1 MTFGQ
6 FLSMVGARW
15 RLVAAI
21 VALVTLTALGVSLM
35 LPKQY
40 EATASLVFDMRPD
53 PVAPGGYDSLS
64 WPVYLATQVQIL
76 ESERVAERVVDA
88 LGMKSDGALRERWSK
103 AGELGSYEAWLTT
116 LVRKSLNVRLT
127 RETNVIRVGYKA
139 SDAQSAAKAANAVV
153 QGYLDTV
160 LDMRVNPAR
169 QYSTMFEQRAKELRT
184 QLEKAQANLS
194 AFQRQKGIVAN
205 DERLDVETARLNE
218 LSAQLVALQAVAAES
233 SGRQSAVARTIE
245 QSPDVQASPLVSSL
259 KGDLLRQEARLQ
271 ELNSR
276 LGDAHPQVV
285 EARANIAALRSRID
299 GESRRV
305 AGSVGVTN
313 TINRQREA
321 EIRAAYETQRQRVL
335 RLKEVRDESQV
346 YQREVDAAQRALDA
360 VMTRFNQSALESQS
374 TQSNASVLA
383 QATSPLL
390 PTSPR
395 IVLNTL
401 VAAFLSSLAAVALA
415 VMLES
420 MNRRVRSVED
430 VTQALG
436 VPVLG
441 SLPVADR
448 TVTFG
453 GKAAQPALAQ
463 RVLGQLPLSRP

>member
-6 FLSMVGARW
+6 FLSMIAARW
-15 RLVAAI
+15 RLV
-21 VALVTLTALGVSLM
+21 VALVAATTLGALAISLL

-40 EATASLVFDMRPD
+40 MATASLVFDMRPD
-53 PVAPGGYDSLS
+53 PVSPAGYDSLS

-76 ESERVAERVVDA
+76 ESDRVSERVVNA
-88 LGMKSDGALRERWSK
+88 LGLKNDAALREAWTA
-103 AGELGSYEAWLTT
+103 AGQLGSFEGWLVER
-116 LVRKSLNVRLT
+116 VRRSLDVKLA
-127 RETNVIRVGYKA
+127 RETNVVRVNYK
-139 SDAQSAAKAANAVV
+139 SNSPQFSAKAANAVV

-169 QYSTMFEQRAKELRT
+169 QYSNMFEVRAKELRA
-184 QLEKAQANLS
+184 QLEKAQGNLTS
-194 AFQRQKGIVAN
+194 FQRQKGIIAN

-245 QSPDVQASPLVSSL
+245 QSPDVQANALVSGL

-285 EARANIAALRSRID
+285 EARANINALRSRIES
-299 GESRRV
+299 ESRRV

-321 EIRAAYETQRQRVL
+321 EIRAAYESQRTRVM
-335 RLKEVRDESQV
+335 RLKEVRDESQT
-346 YQREVDAAQRALDA
+346 YIREVDAAQKALDA
-360 VMTRFNQSALESQS
+360 VQSRFNQSALESQS
-374 TQSNASVLA
+374 TQSNASVLT
-383 QATSPLL
+383 QATAPLL
-390 PTSPR
+390 PSSPR

-401 VAAFLSSLAAVALA
+401 VAAFLSSLLAVALA
-415 VMLES
+415 VLLES

-448 TVTFG
+448 ASGVFG
-453 GKAAQPALAQ
+453 TKPAPALPR
-463 RVLGQLPLSRP
+463 RVLGQLPLSR